1 MINSIYIKNFVIIDE
16 LRLELTEGLNI
27 FIGETGAGKSIIMNA
42 IDLLSGKRGDTSF
55 IQKGKDKAILEA
67 SFTLD
72 ERYRQRLEEYEI
84 DYDDE
89 LIVYRL
95 LSPNKNV
102 IRINNQS
109 VTLNILKAI
118 FNDAIDIH
126 SQNDTQ
132 YLFKPKNQLAILDRI
147 KDHKELLKEVRKL
160 YEIKSTLEKK
170 YNDLKAREDSKDD
183 LEYYEY
189 QLKELEEADFKEKE
203 EEELE
208 NFLRRYRSL
217 EKIFSHLNRAIELYE
232 SPEGISEKIYELIKE
247 LDLDDEEV
255 AKINAK
261 INDNYAFLDEN
272 IKDLKKIVASLD
284 LSPNAINEAN
294 ERLSLI
300 KRLKRKY
307 HRDIKE
313 MIDYIDELRQR
324 LDENKHRGE
333 RLVELETKIANARE
347 EYLSKAKE
355 LSLKRKESA
364 KDLEMEVLRSIEGL
378 ELKYFDFKVDFKEVP
393 ASAFGI
399 DEVNFMICTNK
410 GQDMTPLNKSASGGE
425 MSRILLA
432 IKAVLND
439 LMKLDLVI
447 FDEIDTG
454 VSGKAALAMGEKM
467 LRIANNSQ
475 VLAIT
480 HLAQVAAFGD
490 EVYYVYKDD
499 EKEKTTSHI
508 KALEKDDIAKELALM
523 ATGSQNDNALNSA
536 YDLLNKAKEIKDAY
550 K

>member
-16 LRLELTEGLNI
+16 LRLKLTEGLNI

-232 SPEGISEKIYELIKE
+232 SPEGISEKLYELIKE

-333 RLVELETKIANARE
+333 RLIELETKIAKAKE

-355 LSLKRKESA
+355 VSLKRKESA

-490 EVYYVYKDD
+490 EVYFVYKDD

>member
-170 YNDLKAREDSKDD
+170 YDDLKAREDSKDD

-232 SPEGISEKIYELIKE
+232 SPEGISEKLYELIKE

-333 RLVELETKIANARE
+333 RLIELETKIAKAKE

-355 LSLKRKESA
+355 VSLKRKESA

-490 EVYYVYKDD
+490 EVYFVYKDD

>member
-232 SPEGISEKIYELIKE
+232 SPEGISEKLYELIKE

-272 IKDLKKIVASLD
+272 IKDLKKIVTSLD

-333 RLVELETKIANARE
+333 RLIELETKIA
-347 EYLSKAKE
+347 K
-355 LSLKRKESA
+355 
-364 KDLEMEVLRSIEGL
+364 V
-378 ELKYFDFKVDFKEVP
+378 DFKVDFIDVP

-399 DEVNFMICTNK
+399 DEVNFMICTNT

-490 EVYYVYKDD
+490 EVYFVYKDD

-536 YDLLNKAKEIKDAY
+536 YDLLNKAKEIKDVY